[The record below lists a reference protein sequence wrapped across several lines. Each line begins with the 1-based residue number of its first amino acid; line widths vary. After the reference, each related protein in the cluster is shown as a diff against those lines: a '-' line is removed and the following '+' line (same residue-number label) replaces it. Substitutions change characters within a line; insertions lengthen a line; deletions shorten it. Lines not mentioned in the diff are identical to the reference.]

1 MLRICK
7 LHVNLAFNVSEWK
20 YIVSWM
26 VKKLLEAIR
35 SDLNVK
41 ASFFKQWNVYL
52 VKKKSIY
59 LNINISMFFLYP
71 YTPLFFLRR

>member
-1 MLRICK
+1 
-7 LHVNLAFNVSEWK
+7 
-20 YIVSWM
+20 M

-71 YTPLFFLRR
+71 YTLLFFLRR

>member
-1 MLRICK
+1 
-7 LHVNLAFNVSEWK
+7 
-20 YIVSWM
+20 M

-52 VKKKSIY
+52 VKKKSIFSY
-59 LNINISMFFLYP
+59 IHMHRSFS
-71 YTPLFFLRR
+71 